1 MVKKNKID
9 NMCDVEL
16 EGHTVRIV
24 LTNGAVRAGTI
35 IRAYDDVILLESIDK
50 QTALI
55 NRKSIIE
62 IWEGLGEE
70 EMKEEDKQ

>member
-9 NMCDVEL
+9 NLCDIEL
-16 EGHTVRIV
+16 DGHAVRIV

-35 IRAYDDVILLESIDK
+35 IRAYDDIILLESVDK

-55 NRKSIIE
+55 NRRSVIE
-62 IWEGLGEE
+62 IWEGLGDEE
-70 EMKEEDKQ
+70 KKKEDKQ